1 MFPGKINPKKM
12 KQMMKQMGMEM
23 EEIEGVEKVVIY
35 TPAGNYVFDDA
46 QVVATTMQGTTTY
59 QLTGEARFEEAVPE
73 IPPDDDVALVAS
85 QAGGATEEAARAALV
100 ETRGDIAEA
109 ILKLAQ
115 Q

>member
-1 MFPGKINPKKM
+1 MFPGKVNPKKM

-73 IPPDDDVALVAS
+73 IPDDDVALVAS
-85 QAGGATEEAARAALV
+85 QTGATDEVARAALV

>member
-23 EEIEGVEKVVIY
+23 EELEGVEKVVIY
-35 TPAGNYVFDDA
+35 TPAGNYVFDEA
-46 QVVATTMQGTTTY
+46 QVVATTMQGATSY
-59 QLTGEARFEEAVPE
+59 QITGEARFEEAVPE
-73 IPPDDDVALVAS
+73 IPDDDVALVAS
-85 QAGGATEEAARAALV
+85 QTGATEEAARAALV

>member
-1 MFPGKINPKKM
+1 MFPGKVNPKKM

-73 IPPDDDVALVAS
+73 VPDDDVALVAS
-85 QAGGATEEAARAALV
+85 QTGATDEVARAALV

>member
-35 TPAGNYVFDDA
+35 TPAGNYIFDDA
-46 QVVATTMQGTTTY
+46 QVVATTMQGVTTY
-59 QLTGEARFEEAVPE
+59 QLTGEARFEEAAPE
-73 IPPDDDVALVAS
+73 IPDDDVALVAS
-85 QAGGATEEAARAALV
+85 QAGATEEAARAALV

>member
-1 MFPGKINPKKM
+1 MFPGKINPRKM

-23 EEIEGVEKVVIY
+23 EELEGVEKVVIY

-46 QVVATTMQGTTTY
+46 QVVATTMQGVTTY
-59 QLTGEARFEEAVPE
+59 QLSGEARFEEAVPE
-73 IPPDDDVALVAS
+73 IPDEDVALVAS
-85 QAGGATEEAARAALV
+85 QAGATEEAAKKALI

-109 ILKLAQ
+109 ILRLAQ